1 MFDPVEFPK
10 PRPSQRQVDDL
21 RARVAELESEIASTA
36 FRMAAA
42 NRLAACVDDM
52 VRRGALNSRSLV
64 ADARLDFSEPFSAEE
79 VAALTGRVQR
89 RVPEYCECNYMADPK
104 TGICSRCFL
113 KKPEFDDITEEWF
126 REEIGNGHIYIR
138 VADFELDV
146 CAGRVDAEIIYEED
160 RFGRQTKSIATFT
173 TKTAV
178 RMFCD
183 SVGIERKP

>member
-1 MFDPVEFPK
+1 MFDPVEFPN
-10 PRPSQRQVDDL
+10 PRPSQRTVDDL

-89 RVPEYCECNYMADPK
+89 RLPEYCECNYELDPK
-104 TGICSRCFL
+104 TGRCSRCFL
-113 KKPEFDDITEEWF
+113 KKPESDDITESWF
-126 REEIGNGHIYIR
+126 REEIGNGSGSITKGYF
-138 VADFELDV
+138 DLDV
-146 CAGRVDAEIIYEED
+146 AADNVVLSVSGIYRDEPFCATLTV
-160 RFGRQTKSIATFT
+160 FT

-183 SVGIERKP
+183 SVGIPRKT